1 MRARDRAADAGPLG
15 RSAVEVRIG
24 VQSAPRELA
33 VETITPAEQ
42 VERDLSNALAN
53 GSIFTLA
60 VEKGGKVLVPADKI
74 AYLEFIGGEGRPI
87 GFGNI

>member
-1 MRARDRAADAGPLG
+1 M
-15 RSAVEVRIG
+15 EVRIG